1 MKQTKQTNNRERW
14 KNGKMKQIWGAK
26 RAKTNLPRNGCY
38 DFAKL
43 AGVRTF
49 YVLDNA
55 IGGHYA
61 SNILRKQDTRS
72 GARAGFVTTS
82 PACTTR
88 LRKRRIHMGE

>member
-1 MKQTKQTNNRERW
+1 MKQTRQTNNRERW
-14 KNGKMKQIWGAK
+14 KNGKIKQKLGGK
-26 RAKTNLPRNGCY
+26 NGPKQTLPRNGCY

-61 SNILRKQDTRS
+61 SNILRKQDT
-72 GARAGFVTTS
+72 
-82 PACTTR
+82 
-88 LRKRRIHMGE
+88 